1 MRIKKTKKRL
11 VLAPLLKPKRL
22 DLNEHQLALHRLLSE
37 ISVGDL
43 VFLEGEIH
51 RSLPPGVLESRA
63 HFRKGLRY
71 YTPGD
76 ILSATGLSKQTV
88 DKYVHG
94 FLRIV
99 RREGESTAEFNKRKM
114 LADRPDAPL
123 LENLPEVEGVDKFE
137 VRLVSSRV
145 LIFLILAPTQVRGAA
160 APALKQ
166 LRKLLSEASL
176 LQAGRPRPI
185 HQNSSVTSWE
195 VSNGK

>member
-1 MRIKKTKKRL
+1 MKIKKAKKRL
-11 VLAPLLKPKRL
+11 VPAPLLKPKRL

-37 ISVGDL
+37 LSIEDL
-43 VFLEGEIH
+43 VFLEVEIH
-51 RSLPPGVLESRA
+51 SSLPPGVLESRD

-76 ILSATGLSKQTV
+76 ILLATGLSKQTV
-88 DKYVHG
+88 AKYIDG

-99 RREGESTAEFNKRKM
+99 RREGESTEEFNKRKV

-123 LENLPEVEGVDKFE
+123 LANLPGVEGVDKYE

-145 LIFLILAPTQVRGAA
+145 LIFLILAPTQVRGAK
-160 APALKQ
+160 PLLTL
-166 LRKLLSEASL
+166 LRKLLSEASV

-185 HQNSSVTSWE
+185 HKNSSVTSWE